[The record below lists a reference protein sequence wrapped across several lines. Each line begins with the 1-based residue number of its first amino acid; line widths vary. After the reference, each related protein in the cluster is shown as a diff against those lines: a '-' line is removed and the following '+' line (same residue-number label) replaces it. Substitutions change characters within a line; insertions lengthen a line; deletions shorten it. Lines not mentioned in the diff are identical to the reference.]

1 MEEYIRKYFD
11 LITKNLRGHLETNE
25 ISFVEKEKIKLR
37 LEIINEIRNNI
48 TWQFKN
54 ENRKQISRLQWLASM
69 RRSDAPIKSIQKQV
83 KTIHIY
89 ELIKSTLPYI
99 EALNSNLLIHI
110 INFVN
115 DLCTKID
122 LSGRDYDEIFPDSQK
137 IEQLFK
143 PYFEI
148 VQPAQGNGDMFKEC
162 YERIENLYTELKK
175 LDSE

>member
-1 MEEYIRKYFD
+1 MVK
-11 LITKNLRGHLETNE
+11 
-25 ISFVEKEKIKLR
+25 
-37 LEIINEIRNNI
+37 
-48 TWQFKN
+48 
-54 ENRKQISRLQWLASM
+54 KQIAKKWTINDVFISLMISNHVQFIKNSSLIFEFSK
-69 RRSDAPIKSIQKQV
+69 SDVIYCAPIKSIQKQV

-110 INFVN
+110 ISFVN

-143 PYFEI
+143 PYFEL

>member
-89 ELIKSTLPYI
+89 ELIK
-99 EALNSNLLIHI
+99 
-110 INFVN
+110 
-115 DLCTKID
+115 
-122 LSGRDYDEIFPDSQK
+122 
-137 IEQLFK
+137 
-143 PYFEI
+143 
-148 VQPAQGNGDMFKEC
+148 
-162 YERIENLYTELKK
+162 
-175 LDSE
+175 